1 MFRLA
6 ADVQVYLH
14 REAIDF
20 RIGINGLAILVEQAM
35 HLDPFG
41 RAVFGFCNR
50 RRDRIRLLFYDR
62 SGFWLMMKRLE
73 ADRFAWPRGQQQ
85 AVVRLS
91 SEQLHWLLE
100 GIDIEAVPTASGA
113 AVSQRRL
120 TLKDT
125 ASAQQIVL
133 DKVGGF
139 RFKDSMNRAAITEE
153 LTSLIAAHAAEIA
166 ALKAEN
172 ETLAQRV
179 IHLEEQLRLERL
191 HRYAPRSE
199 KLKDRIFNEAEQAAA
214 EGPQTDDVET
224 ARVADTGLADAEQP
238 EPKKR
243 GRRPLPDSLPRER
256 VEHDLPEEQKVCSC
270 CRNRMHQMGEIVS
283 EQLHIEVKSTVLQHV
298 RFKYACRHCERTAL
312 RTPIVTAAMPP
323 QPLPGSIAA
332 PSTLALVLAN
342 KYVDG
347 TPLYRLEQALG
358 RANVSISRG
367 ALGNWMIRSVDL
379 HLLRLYEALKQKL
392 RAQPLV
398 HGDETWVQV
407 L

>member
-125 ASAQQIVL
+125 ASANRL
-133 DKVGGF
+133 FWTRWEGF
-139 RFKDSMNRAAITEE
+139 D
-153 LTSLIAAHAAEIA
+153 
-166 ALKAEN
+166 
-172 ETLAQRV
+172 
-179 IHLEEQLRLERL
+179 LR
-191 HRYAPRSE
+191 
-199 KLKDRIFNEAEQAAA
+199 
-214 EGPQTDDVET
+214 
-224 ARVADTGLADAEQP
+224 
-238 EPKKR
+238 
-243 GRRPLPDSLPRER
+243 
-256 VEHDLPEEQKVCSC
+256 
-270 CRNRMHQMGEIVS
+270 
-283 EQLHIEVKSTVLQHV
+283 
-298 RFKYACRHCERTAL
+298 
-312 RTPIVTAAMPP
+312 
-323 QPLPGSIAA
+323 
-332 PSTLALVLAN
+332 
-342 KYVDG
+342 
-347 TPLYRLEQALG
+347 
-358 RANVSISRG
+358 
-367 ALGNWMIRSVDL
+367 IR
-379 HLLRLYEALKQKL
+379 
-392 RAQPLV
+392 
-398 HGDETWVQV
+398 
-407 L
+407 